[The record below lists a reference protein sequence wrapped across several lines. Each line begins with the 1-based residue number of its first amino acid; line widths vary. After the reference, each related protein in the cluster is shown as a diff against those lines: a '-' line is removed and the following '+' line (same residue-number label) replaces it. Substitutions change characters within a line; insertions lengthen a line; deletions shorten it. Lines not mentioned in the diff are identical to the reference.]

1 MAAGPGGMAALPI
14 RPLHEVE
21 AQTFLPGQDP
31 CFPGTREAGARLPY
45 LIFNFF
51 ALSSAEKKPFRRSGR
66 ALVVTFSSL

>member
-1 MAAGPGGMAALPI
+1 MEAGPGGMAALPF

-31 CFPGTREAGARLPY
+31 CFRVTREAGARLPY

-51 ALSSAEKKPFRRSGR
+51 ALS
-66 ALVVTFSSL
+66 